1 MKAMFQMK
9 IILDF
14 FDTILLLSLSVNS
27 ALKTM
32 SHHLTPRGNVTPR
45 MSRTSA
51 KVGTP
56 RSTFRDSTSKSKKV
70 TRRPVSAARST
81 KIKIPSKTRRPI
93 SATHRGNNM
102 MDGSLTARS
111 KNTGMFP
118 GGSAKLSSSR
128 ARPIKA
134 RRDRQDFSDGQI
146 GGPPKTHARRPRKG
160 KPTQFQRF
168 YVRGDIPVTISHG
181 AKRKLAWKVDINKLD
196 YHHYLPLFFEGLR
209 EIEEPYKFIAFQGC
223 VELLHRGGN
232 KVLPVVPQLIIPLKE
247 ALNTRNPKILCKV
260 CQILTLLCSTT
271 ELVGEALV
279 PYYRQLL
286 PVFNL
291 FISERKN
298 LGDQIDY
305 GQRKK
310 ENLGDLISET
320 LEMLEKYGGEDAF
333 INIKYMI
340 PTFESSC

>member
-1 MKAMFQMK
+1 MSSHF
-9 IILDF
+9 
-14 FDTILLLSLSVNS
+14 SS
-27 ALKTM
+27 A
-32 SHHLTPRGNVTPR
+32 RGDVTPR
-45 MSRTSA
+45 MARTSA

-56 RSTFRDSTSKSKKV
+56 RSSFRDSKSLKQKKSKS
-70 TRRPVSAARST
+70 RPITSGRNRNVPRIAAANNNRA
-81 KIKIPSKTRRPI
+81 RRPI
-93 SATHRGNNM
+93 SARVRRTDM

-128 ARPIKA
+128 ARPTKV
-134 RRDRQDFSDGQI
+134 RRDRQDFSGGQK
-146 GGPPKTHARRPRKG
+146 GPKKTNARRTRPY

-168 YVRGDIPVTISHG
+168 YIRGDIPVTISHG
-181 AKRKLAWKVDINKLD
+181 AKRKLAWKVDIGKLD

-209 EIEEPYKFIAFQGC
+209 EIEEPYIFIAFQGC
-223 VELLHRGGN
+223 IELLQRGGQ

-247 ALNTRNPKILCKV
+247 ALNTRNPRILCKV
-260 CQILTLLCSTT
+260 CQILTLLCSSAD
-271 ELVGEALV
+271 LVGEALV

-291 FISERKN
+291 FIAERKN

-310 ENLGDLISET
+310 ENLGDLIAET

-340 PTFESSC
+340 PTFESSCV

>member
-1 MKAMFQMK
+1 MLAGG
-9 IILDF
+9 
-14 FDTILLLSLSVNS
+14 
-27 ALKTM
+27 
-32 SHHLTPRGNVTPR
+32 LTE
-45 MSRTSA
+45 
-51 KVGTP
+51 
-56 RSTFRDSTSKSKKV
+56 
-70 TRRPVSAARST
+70 
-81 KIKIPSKTRRPI
+81 
-93 SATHRGNNM
+93 
-102 MDGSLTARS
+102 RS

-118 GGSAKLSSSR
+118 GGSTRLSSSR
-128 ARPIKA
+128 ARPAKP
-134 RRDRQDFSDGQI
+134 RRDRQDFSG
-146 GGPPKTHARRPRKG
+146 GRRGPPKTNARRARKS

-168 YVRGDIPVTISHG
+168 YTRGDVPVTISHG
-181 AKRKLAWKVDINKLD
+181 AKRKLAWKVDIGKLD

-209 EIEEPYKFIAFQGC
+209 ELEEPYTFIAFQGSL
-223 VELLHRGGN
+223 ELLARGGN

-260 CQILTLLCSTT
+260 CQILTVLCQSAD
-271 ELVGEALV
+271 LVGEALV

-291 FISERKN
+291 FCSERKN

-310 ENLGDLISET
+310 ENLGDLIAET

-340 PTFESSC
+340 PTYETFLL

>member
-1 MKAMFQMK
+1 M
-9 IILDF
+9 
-14 FDTILLLSLSVNS
+14 
-27 ALKTM
+27 
-32 SHHLTPRGNVTPR
+32 LTPRTNLPDPVLSVTR
-45 MSRTSA
+45 A
-51 KVGTP
+51 KTGTP
-56 RSTFRDSTSKSKKV
+56 RESFERPKKARPLTATRV
-70 TRRPVSAARST
+70 KKLKVSATKRRPASAR
-81 KIKIPSKTRRPI
+81 
-93 SATHRGNNM
+93 HM
-102 MDGSLTARS
+102 EGSLTARS
-111 KNTGMFP
+111 RNTGMFP
-118 GGSAKLSSSR
+118 GGSTKLSSSTSK
-128 ARPIKA
+128 PIKA
-134 RRDRQDFSDGQI
+134 RRDRQDFSG
-146 GGPPKTHARRPRKG
+146 GRKGPPKTFARRARPY

-209 EIEEPYKFIAFQGC
+209 EVEEPYKFIAFQGC
-223 VELLHRGGN
+223 TELLLRGGR

-247 ALNTRNPKILCKV
+247 ALNTRNSKILCKV
-260 CQILTLLCSTT
+260 CQILTLLCSSSD
-271 ELVGEALV
+271 LVGEALV

-291 FISERKN
+291 FIAERKN